1 MAFIHSDGLG
11 GAFEAL
17 FVIDSVG
24 TATRII
30 LVDEVVIVIV
40 NTIRTI
46 AYD

>member
-24 TATRII
+24 ATTRIVLI
-30 LVDEVVIVIV
+30 DEIVIVIV